1 MLKTNQ
7 MITIAIA
14 DDHKLMSEGIASILQ
29 SDPDLSVSKI
39 CTNGKELVEY
49 LKNNKVDLVLVDLN
63 MPVLNGPDTIR
74 ILRNQCNA
82 VKIVVLSMYADETI
96 YAKCRELDINGY
108 LHKDSDAQH
117 LIDAIKTISAG
128 ENRYDYDH
136 PTKSSLSEDPLF
148 EDRFVNKF
156 KLSRRE
162 QEIIQLVR
170 NGHTN
175 QEIADILFLSIHT
188 VMTHRKNI
196 LHKLGVRNTAE
207 MLTVISNN

>member
-1 MLKTNQ
+1 

-29 SDPDLSVSKI
+29 SDPDLVVSKI
-39 CTNGKELVEY
+39 CTHGRELVDY
-49 LKNNKVDLVLVDLN
+49 LRNHAVDLVLIDLN

-74 ILRNQCNA
+74 ILRNDSIP

-117 LIDAIKTISAG
+117 LIDTIKVISAG
-128 ENRYDYDH
+128 ENRFDYDH
-136 PTKSSLSEDPLF
+136 PTKSSLPGNPLF
-148 EDRFVNKF
+148 GDKFVNKF
-156 KLSRRE
+156 KLSQRE
-162 QEIIQLVR
+162 REIIQLVR

-196 LHKLGVRNTAE
+196 LHKLEVRNTAE
-207 MLTVISNN
+207 MLALVSGN

>member
-1 MLKTNQ
+1 

-49 LKNNKVDLVLVDLN
+49 LKHNQVDLVLVDLN

-117 LIDAIKTISAG
+117 LIDTIKTISAG

-170 NGHTN
+170 NGNTN

-207 MLTVISNN
+207 MLTVISGN

>member
-1 MLKTNQ
+1 

-29 SDPDLSVSKI
+29 SDPELVVKKT

-49 LKNNKVDLVLVDLN
+49 LKQHTVDLALIDLN

-74 ILRNQCNA
+74 ILRNNCTPI
-82 VKIVVLSMYADETI
+82 KIVVLSMYADETI

-117 LIDAIKTISAG
+117 LIDAIKAISEG
-128 ENRYDYDH
+128 ENRFDYDL
-136 PTKSSLSEDPLF
+136 PAKSASIGDPLF
-148 EDRFVNKF
+148 EDKFVNKF

-162 QEIIQLVR
+162 QEIIGLVR

-196 LHKLGVRNTAE
+196 LHKLDVRNTAE
-207 MLTVISNN
+207 MLALVGKQ

>member
-1 MLKTNQ
+1 

-29 SDPDLSVSKI
+29 SDPELAVVKI
-39 CTNGKELVEY
+39 CGNGKELIEY
-49 LKNNKVDLVLVDLN
+49 LRSHIVDLVLIDLN

-74 ILRNQCNA
+74 ILKNNRTPS
-82 VKIVVLSMYADETI
+82 KIVVLSMYADENI
-96 YAKCRELDINGY
+96 YAKCRELAINGY

-117 LIDAIKTISAG
+117 LIDTIKTIYDG

-136 PTKSSLSEDPLF
+136 TLKPGQSDVLF
-148 EDRFVNKF
+148 EDKFLKKF

-162 QEIIQLVR
+162 LEIIELVR

-188 VMTHRKNI
+188 IMTHRKNI

-207 MLTVISNN
+207 MLALINI

>member
-1 MLKTNQ
+1 

-29 SDPDLSVSKI
+29 SDPDLSVVKI

-49 LKNNKVDLVLVDLN
+49 LKNNTVDIILIDLN
-63 MPVLNGPDTIR
+63 MPILNGPDTIR
-74 ILRNQCNA
+74 ILKNNCIPS
-82 VKIVVLSMYADETI
+82 KIVVLSMYADENI

-117 LIDAIKTISAG
+117 LIDTIKVIHNG
-128 ENRYDYDH
+128 EDRYDYDH
-136 PTKSSLSEDPLF
+136 TVQPREVGALF
-148 EDRFVNKF
+148 EDKFLNKF

-162 QEIIQLVR
+162 LEIIGLIR

-175 QEIADILFLSIHT
+175 QEIADTLFLSIHT

-196 LHKLGVRNTAE
+196 LHKLAVRNTAE
-207 MLTVISNN
+207 MLALING